1 MKTNK
6 EPRIRAKKSFL
17 TRYGMTRA
25 EWTNKKRELRK
36 EGKGFRITEIM
47 TRAYERFVKGN

>member
-1 MKTNK
+1 MKK
-6 EPRIRAKKSFL
+6 DRERAKKSFL

-36 EGKGFRITEIM
+36 DGKGFRITEIM